1 MFYVIKVKGAK
12 PIPDFVQIRDK
23 DYTLRAY
30 FRLSQI
36 KKGIEKNNLRDFND
50 ELTNLINQIPYGK
63 IHKFTPTK

>member
-30 FRLSQI
+30 FRRSQI
-36 KKGIEKNNLRDFND
+36 KKKKKKNNLLDFND